1 MINLLTNTKIEQ
13 FLLQCTSKTK
23 LVMGY
28 HQGSNEATVDVDVI
42 VSKGPEANGR
52 QRKIAVQK
60 MQRDGGGRM
69 GDNEQFRVLV
79 TGSI

>member
-69 GDNEQFRVLV
+69 GDNEQFRILV

>member
-1 MINLLTNTKIEQ
+1 
-13 FLLQCTSKTK
+13 
-23 LVMGY
+23 MGY

-42 VSKGPEANGR
+42 VSKGPEASGR

-60 MQRDGGGRM
+60 MHGGGRM

>member
-1 MINLLTNTKIEQ
+1 MAEWEWST
-13 FLLQCTSKTK
+13 
-23 LVMGY
+23 VV
-28 HQGSNEATVDVDVI
+28 EATELAVDVD
-42 VSKGPEANGR
+42 G
-52 QRKIAVQK
+52 QRRMGQTIAPCSSTAAQK

>member
-1 MINLLTNTKIEQ
+1 MIKFRILFSRFSTRKR
-13 FLLQCTSKTK
+13 CTSKTK